1 MSYNV
6 LEKFKSPFKTII
18 RRNILNNLLKDKN
31 IVVMGV
37 ANQRSI
43 AWGITKSLHKAGA
56 NLIFTNRQKRSYKKL
71 TQLLEKH
78 HIDAELIVTCDVSD
92 DESIKQAFQEIK
104 DKVGVI
110 HGLVHSVAF
119 ANHQELKGEYA
130 DTSREGFLLAHNIS
144 AYSLV
149 AVTREA
155 KRLMTEGG
163 SIVTQTYL
171 GSERVVK
178 NYNVMGVAK
187 SSLETSVKYLA
198 EDVGKYGIR
207 VNAISSGPIRTLSAK
222 GVAGFN
228 NINAVIEEKA
238 PLRRNVDQDQV
249 GDATLF
255 LLSPLSRGVTGEIL
269 HVDSGYHII
278 G

>member
-1 MSYNV
+1 MG
-6 LEKFKSPFKTII
+6 
-18 RRNILNNLLKDKN
+18 LLTNKN

-56 NLIFTNRQKRSYKKL
+56 NLIFTNRQERSHRKL
-71 TQLLEKH
+71 TNLLEKNN
-78 HIDAELIVTCDVSD
+78 IDAKLIVSCDVAD
-92 DESIKQAFQEIK
+92 DVSIQGAFAEIK
-104 DKVGVI
+104 EKVGTI

-119 ANHQELKGEYA
+119 ANRDELKGEYA
-130 DTSREGFLLAHNIS
+130 DTSRDGFLLAHDIS

-155 KRLMTEGG
+155 RKLMTDGG

-178 NYNVMGVAK
+178 NYNIMGVAK
-187 SSLETSVKYLA
+187 ASLEASVKYLA
-198 EDVGKYGIR
+198 EDIGKDGIR
-207 VNAISSGPIRTLSAK
+207 INAVSAGPIRTLSAK
-222 GVAGFN
+222 GVSGFN
-228 NINAVIEEKA
+228 EINKVIEEKS
-238 PLRRNVDQDQV
+238 PLRQNVDQDQV

-255 LLSPLSRGVTGEIL
+255 FLSPLSRGVTGEVL